1 MTSVYF
7 PDEIWE
13 NILIHSSVQTLSTM
27 ACVNK
32 HFNVFIESKL
42 WDYIDLLPK
51 PKLHPIPKNLPT
63 FNKFF
68 WLIDWTSIVCNDQT
82 IPEEVLAEL
91 IDVADL
97 VAISCKQKLSIPF
110 IKAHLDRLPA
120 HNIIHNQNVTSD
132 ILQVIVESNGRI
144 INTYALWE
152 RHFIDIHF
160 IKQHINFVNW
170 MALSSNKNALSIE
183 VIEEFPDKLF
193 WPELTKHGL
202 CEWIIEKYIHKI
214 DKFSWSNVAF
224 FCKLSKEFIT
234 KHINNL
240 NLLTILHTQDLDE
253 AFIEQLVEHG
263 SEEYETFDL
272 WNKTATNQGLSLEF
286 LGKHKNNLPIKLL
299 IRNRKI
305 KRKHLKDVFTC

>member
-1 MTSVYF
+1 MASVHF

-13 NILIHSSVQTLSTM
+13 NILIQSSVQTLSSM

-32 HFNVFIESKL
+32 HFNLFVESKL
-42 WDYIDLLPK
+42 WEYIDLLPT
-51 PKLHPIPKNLPT
+51 PKLYPVPKNLPT
-63 FNKFF
+63 YNKFF

-82 IPEEVLAEL
+82 IPEEVLTEL
-91 IDVADL
+91 IDIVDL

-110 IKAHLDRLPA
+110 IRTHLNRLPA

-132 ILQVIVESNGRI
+132 ILQVIVQCNSRI

-152 RHFIDIHF
+152 RHFIDIGFVKEHLN
-160 IKQHINFVNW
+160 HVNW

-183 VIEEFPDKLF
+183 IIGEFHDKLF

-202 CEWIIEKYIHKI
+202 SEWIIEKYIHKI

-224 FCKLSKEFIT
+224 FSQLSKDFIS

-240 NLLTILHTQDLDE
+240 NLLTVLHTQDLDE
-253 AFIEQLVEHG
+253 MFIEQLIEHG
-263 SEEYETFDL
+263 SEEYEIFDL
-272 WNKTATNQGLSLEF
+272 WNKIAANQRLTIEF
-286 LGKHKNNLPIKLL
+286 LHKNKKTLPIKLL
-299 IRNRKI
+299 IRNRKV